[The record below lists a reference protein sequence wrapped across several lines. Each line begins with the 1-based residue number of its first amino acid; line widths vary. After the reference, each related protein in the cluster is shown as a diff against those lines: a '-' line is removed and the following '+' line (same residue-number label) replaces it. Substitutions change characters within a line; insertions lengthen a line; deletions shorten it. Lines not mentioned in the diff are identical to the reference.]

1 MFFLLGGIQED
12 VSPWYWMH
20 FFGCAAL
27 LKPLI
32 GQLDLLTCLSLC
44 ISPVENRRFNECRV
58 RCSTRGTTTSQTMRH
73 LSYHLSSLHFWHHSV
88 GWNCQG
94 DQEDELSMEDLHET
108 TARIHALLD
117 AEAALVTWMQ
127 DNRMRWPI
135 GHNERL
141 YVVVTFF
148 QDDMM
153 RPLFSDVQC
162 NQTQYKPQ
170 ISSLT
175 YHDMIRHL
183 RDFLHTVR

>member
-1 MFFLLGGIQED
+1 MSIVHHHVRVFSPGRNPRGCQSMILNTFF
-12 VSPWYWMH
+12 S
-20 FFGCAAL
+20 CAAL

-32 GQLDLLTCLSLC
+32 GQLGLLTCLSLC

-73 LSYHLSSLHFWHHSV
+73 LSYHLSSLHFWHHHV

-127 DNRMRWPI
+127 DNAF
-135 GHNERL
+135 G
-141 YVVVTFF
+141 
-148 QDDMM
+148 
-153 RPLFSDVQC
+153 
-162 NQTQYKPQ
+162 
-170 ISSLT
+170 
-175 YHDMIRHL
+175 
-183 RDFLHTVR
+183 